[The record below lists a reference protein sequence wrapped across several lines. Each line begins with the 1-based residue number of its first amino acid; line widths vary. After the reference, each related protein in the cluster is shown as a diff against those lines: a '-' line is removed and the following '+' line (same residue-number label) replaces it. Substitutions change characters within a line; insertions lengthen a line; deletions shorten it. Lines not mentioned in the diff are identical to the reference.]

1 MTQATRCGPADHGLV
16 AARRFVPAPVGL
28 VWSVFVDFGAWGDW
42 TDTMRVWSQ
51 GPTGL
56 EIGSELT
63 FEAELGA
70 ATVLN
75 RAVIRD
81 LSPPLRF
88 VWSVDSS
95 GRGHGFHSEST
106 WTFTPTVPR
115 SSDGFALGLPAGT
128 RIVSLRTLEA
138 EHARTPRTEVLA
150 DTRRLVDRLLADLE
164 SESVRRSETGT
175 VGTHGPALA

>member
-1 MTQATRCGPADHGLV
+1 
-16 AARRFVPAPVGL
+16 
-28 VWSVFVDFGAWGDW
+28 
-42 TDTMRVWSQ
+42 MRVWSQ
-51 GPTGL
+51 GSAGI

-63 FEAELGA
+63 FEAELGVS
-70 ATVLN
+70 TVLN

-81 LSPPLRF
+81 ISPPLRF

-115 SSDGFALGLPAGT
+115 SPDGFALGLPAGT

-138 EHARTPRTEVLA
+138 DRARAPRSEVLA

-164 SESVRRSETGT
+164 SECVRRGETGT
-175 VGTHGPALA
+175 VGRLGPALT